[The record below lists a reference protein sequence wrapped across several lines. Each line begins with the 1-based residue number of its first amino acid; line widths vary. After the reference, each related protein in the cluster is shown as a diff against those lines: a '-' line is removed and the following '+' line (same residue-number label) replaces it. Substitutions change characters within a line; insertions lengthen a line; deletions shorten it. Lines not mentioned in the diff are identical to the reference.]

1 MKTIL
6 CSDCHAAI
14 EPIRHG
20 TCGRTGYAVLN
31 NRRKICYACAD
42 KRQVAALFDRSQPFT
57 GYLSS
62 DGNRWTT
69 WTGGTLGNVDRLTV
83 SRSGW
88 QGSTLSHVHVLDV
101 HGNAWFGRGAG
112 PGMCLTLRPCK
123 TSRRPRI
130 HSKG

>member
-1 MKTIL
+1 MKTLL

-14 EPIRHG
+14 EPRPNG
-20 TCGRTGYAVLN
+20 CGTGYAVLK

-42 KRQVAALFDRSQPFT
+42 KRQVVDLLDRSRPFT

-62 DGNRWTT
+62 DGARWTT

-83 SRSGW
+83 SHTKW
-88 QGSTLSHVHVLDV
+88 YGSSLSHVHVRDV

-112 PGMCLTLRPCK
+112 NGMCLTLRPCK
-123 TSRRPRI
+123 S
-130 HSKG
+130 